1 MDLSLDLQY
10 VLIGCIAPALRGCG
24 RADNHSPESTRDGF
38 GVWEGQGRRIVW
50 WYLGLNQI
58 YEKQISMQKNIVNFY
73 PSAFGGSQEIHI
85 RCFVLESGSLCLVQ
99 RTMCDIDADIL
110 IIILVAS
117 LWTHLY
123 FEVMMAS
130 KLAAMDTVLQ
140 LLAAG
145 LIRLRWQVC
154 IVEIVGELERYQRWI
169 LFFCD
174 EVCWSKDSFRD
185 IWPPDTGQWCCL
197 RTALWHCDPLWP
209 PLWVFR
215 FEAWEGYHCCL
226 FAYGVNL
233 RNRLMEGFLEGF
245 SSVSVC
251 FSVSHRA
258 TVALR
263 ADWCWKE
270 LFHGWLWCQQGLA
283 ELL

>member
-1 MDLSLDLQY
+1 MWIS
-10 VLIGCIAPALRGCG
+10 VLICNMYSLAALRQLCVDVDGPTTILQNPPEMALESGKGKAGGSFHDILVWTKWETNINAKKYCELLPFCIW
-24 RADNHSPESTRDGF
+24 RKPRDSHSMLRF
-38 GVWEGQGRRIVW
+38 GVWIPMFGATNNVRYWRWHIDHNSCC
-50 WYLGLNQI
+50 LF
-58 YEKQISMQKNIVNFY
+58 VNTFV
-73 PSAFGGSQEIHI
+73 FWGHDGFQVGSDGY
-85 RCFVLESGSLCLVQ
+85 CSP
-99 RTMCDIDADIL
+99 
-110 IIILVAS
+110 
-117 LWTHLY
+117 
-123 FEVMMAS
+123 
-130 KLAAMDTVLQ
+130 
-140 LLAAG
+140 AAG
-145 LIRLRWQVC
+145 SRLDSTEMTSLHCWNCRRTG
-154 IVEIVGELERYQRWI
+154 EISKMDFV
-169 LFFCD
+169 FCD

-233 RNRLMEGFLEGF
+233 RNRLVEGFLEGF

-251 FSVSHRA
+251 FSVSHQA

>member
-38 GVWEGQGRRIVW
+38 GVWEGQGRRIVS

-58 YEKQISMQKNIVNFY
+58 YGKQISMQKNIVNFY

-169 LFFCD
+169 LFFVTRYADQRTVFETFGRRILDSDAASGLRYDIVTRCD
-174 EVCWSKDSFRD
+174 HRYEFSDLRPGKAIIVAFLRMASTSEIDS
-185 IWPPDTGQWCCL
+185 WKVSWKVSPACL
-197 RTALWHCDPLWP
+197 C
-209 PLWVFR
+209 VFR
-215 FEAWEGYHCCL
+215 SLIKQQLRWGQTGAGKSYSMVGYG
-226 FAYGVNL
+226 ANK
-233 RNRLMEGFLEGF
+233 
-245 SSVSVC
+245 
-251 FSVSHRA
+251 
-258 TVALR
+258 
-263 ADWCWKE
+263 D
-270 LFHGWLWCQQGLA
+270 
-283 ELL
+283 